1 MDWEKIN
8 AVPNDKSTSR
18 SKLMKV
24 KYYMI
29 LLAFMLTLML
39 SACDGDLLKESAGVT
54 GGVGAGLSEYQE

>member
-1 MDWEKIN
+1 
-8 AVPNDKSTSR
+8 
-18 SKLMKV
+18 MKV

-29 LLAFMLTLML
+29 LLAFMLMLML